1 MGLPVHAMVARNTS
15 STTVNSGVN
24 SRVSTGAMFSMTL
37 CFASTSQDPT
47 MTAPIAPHGI
57 SQLLGQP
64 LGVHPDGVEHHQRE
78 GGEHAA
84 AERDE
89 HVVDEQLAGEPHEVH
104 APAAGEPAAP
114 DVGDADDE
122 PQGDRQMQ
130 RGQHLGIAACRE
142 REDIGENGRGREGQR
157 QPHAGHDVEP
167 ALPGEVAREQRQ
179 HEQAGVASVERL
191 VTAAELKTEQRRHLD
206 GHRRGDGEAQD
217 DERLGACGLSPTHR
231 RRRAR

>member
-1 MGLPVHAMVARNTS
+1 
-15 STTVNSGVN
+15 
-24 SRVSTGAMFSMTL
+24 
-37 CFASTSQDPT
+37 

-57 SQLLGQP
+57 SQLLSQP
-64 LGVHPDGVEHHQRE
+64 LGVHPDGAEHHQRE
-78 GGEHAA
+78 GGEHAP

-89 HVVDEQLAGEPHEVH
+89 HVVDEQLARESHEVH
-104 APAAGEPAAP
+104 APAAGEPSAP
-114 DVGDADDE
+114 DVGDTDDE

-130 RGQHLGIAACRE
+130 RGQRLGIAACPE

-191 VTAAELKTEQRRHLD
+191 VTTAELKTEQRRHLD
-206 GHRRGDGEAQD
+206 GQRRGDGEAQD
-217 DERLGACGLSPTHR
+217 DERLDACGLSRLIAGVGGDDQLLPQPLGVLACEL
-231 RRRAR
+231 ARQRVEAPHALDRDEKGFVALRDLPR